1 MSAPLHPL
9 LDWRSAPP
17 VSTASRVVCLVG
29 QLHHDTT
36 TASPRHDH
44 ERFDRSHLTGKVV

>member
-1 MSAPLHPL
+1 MADWRMSAPLHPL

-29 QLHHDTT
+29 QLHDGTT
-36 TASPRHDH
+36 TSVSTAV
-44 ERFDRSHLTGKVV
+44 HLTGKVV